1 MGKLPAIKP
10 KELIKKLEKLGFII
24 QRTTGSHMIYKHPRT
39 GLRAMDWKS
48 KILKSLEDEIDVLEK
63 ALETAKIAQRNAPSA
78 MESASNTTRSEME
91 RMITALE
98 IDINKVRENIKK
110 LENYEPKYFE
120 LDKLKLVLVPDGI
133 GGRKIEGV
141 MLVSETSPIG
151 RKLLS

>member
-1 MGKLPAIKP
+1 MNW
-10 KELIKKLEKLGFII
+10 KEKII
-24 QRTTGSHMIYKHPRT
+24 
-39 GLRAMDWKS
+39 
-48 KILKSLEDEIDVLEK
+48 KSLEDEIVVLEK

-78 MESASNTTRSEME
+78 MESHSDTTRSEME
-91 RMITALE
+91 KMITALE

-120 LDKLKLVLVPDGI
+120 LDKLKLVLVPEGI
-133 GGRKIEGV
+133 GGRKIDGV

>member
-1 MGKLPAIKP
+1 
-10 KELIKKLEKLGFII
+10 
-24 QRTTGSHMIYKHPRT
+24 
-39 GLRAMDWKS
+39 MDWKE
-48 KILKSLEDEIDVLEK
+48 KIIKSLEEEIVVLEK

-91 RMITALE
+91 KMITALE

-110 LENYEPKYFE
+110 LEKYEPKYFE

-151 RKLLS
+151 KKLTQ

>member
-1 MGKLPAIKP
+1 M
-10 KELIKKLEKLGFII
+10 
-24 QRTTGSHMIYKHPRT
+24 
-39 GLRAMDWKS
+39 
-48 KILKSLEDEIDVLEK
+48 
-63 ALETAKIAQRNAPSA
+63 ETAKIAQRNAPSA

-133 GGRKIEGV
+133 GGKE
-141 MLVSETSPIG
+141 
-151 RKLLS
+151 K